1 MKKQEKK
8 TNKRL
13 DVIHSV
19 NMEINRFRK
28 IIDKAYNE
36 SKGAD
41 YYTVYSEFA
50 QLKRASL
57 DLRKELLAI
66 TKFSPWE

>member
-1 MKKQEKK
+1 MEEKK

-13 DVIHSV
+13 DIIHSV

-41 YYTVYSEFA
+41 YHTVYSEFA